1 MQLFPFPRHSIPIS
15 SSRDTYERAGYL
27 FISNILT
34 FYLWLVEE
42 KKKKLQQII
51 EVIQNSFLFQNIWKT
66 SKFTIYIIFIKLELI
81 FHFTL
86 SVHLPNT
93 TSLIIAKSLLD
104 CGQRPHP
111 GHYYTANIDH
121 RKLGRSSW
129 LGQEHHVYGTWS
141 LHELSIWT
149 IPFPQTL
156 AATFI

>member
-15 SSRDTYERAGYL
+15 SSRDIYERAGYL

-42 KKKKLQQII
+42 KKKIFQQII

-93 TSLIIAKSLLD
+93 TSLIIAKS
-104 CGQRPHP
+104 HP
-111 GHYYTANIDH
+111 GHYYTANIDR

-156 AATFI
+156 AAIFI